1 MDILKMTIDE
11 AYAFFSIFNKP
22 ISKILQD
29 AQDLLLGHLQIGHLT
44 SSLSGGENLRVKL
57 LKSISTDT
65 VIYGIDEPF
74 KGLNNEEIYTVAQ
87 FLSRLEKEGKT
98 IIVVDH
104 EVQSFSYFTKHI
116 ILQNKD
122 GILCEST

>member
-1 MDILKMTIDE
+1 MVTYMQKHSQESRGMIRG
-11 AYAFFSIFNKP
+11 NR
-22 ISKILQD
+22 KIPL
-29 AQDLLLGHLQIGHLT
+29 
-44 SSLSGGENLRVKL
+44 
-57 LKSISTDT
+57 
-65 VIYGIDEPF
+65 IDEPF